1 MNELTI
7 TQAAE
12 YLGISRQNLRHK
24 LINDNLLPHKRI
36 GEKWAK
42 KYNTKEKLPFVIT
55 ATEEQLQEAKR
66 LLSNS

>member
-24 LINDNLLPHKRI
+24 LLNENILPYKRI

-42 KYNTKEKLPFVIT
+42 MYNTKEKLPYVVI
-55 ATEEQLQEAKR
+55 ATEEQLKQAKLQ
-66 LLSNS
+66 LL